1 MLVLEDDLE
10 LREVLRSLL
19 SDEGYLVEVAR
30 SGEEAVDLARG
41 QRFDVIVAD
50 IRMPGMDGLDTV
62 QHLRSDDPQ
71 LQSLVMT
78 GYASEED
85 PIRALHIGVSSYLL
99 KPFSLDDF
107 LKRVRELAYKNL
119 AARHQQ
125 AALEKVGGSLQW
137 ALRQMLA
144 EGAKAGTRTMVDLL
158 KLVQQMAR
166 SSGLRTSQDYPPW
179 LECAALV
186 ACLRRF
192 GLSGARVNE
201 EPAWPD
207 PVEQIL
213 AALEERWDGQ
223 GVPEGLA
230 GDAIPVSSRLIA
242 LALGVW
248 QAGYTPGDGKIHQLE
263 AAYPGRFDPNLLA
276 ALGRPLD
283 AAPSD
288 TASVSRLLSLAEIL
302 LEKGAHRQ
310 LRELYGEIL
319 AGDCLASQRVEALL
333 GLIQVALGESL
344 VSEAMQHARSLFKA
358 CEGVGPLTR
367 ARALLRLGVVF
378 CTRQLEAGVDV
389 LQQSLRQFQSAR
401 FAPGEVEASLALA
414 HFDNR
419 LLEMPAA
426 TLVDFL
432 QSQDSTRW
440 LRSNPWVVPC
450 LLDRCP
456 DDAVIRPL
464 LRGVPDYLQ
473 RLKASRLLSDVGL
486 RRLEDLLKGLPA
498 EKDEPA
504 APALQIFSL
513 GGFEAFY
520 QGKRLDERAW
530 PTQKIKYLAA
540 RLFLE
545 NGRPLSEDLLI
556 DDFWDG
562 EVEKGRRN
570 LGWSLTQLRRL
581 LRDLAGE
588 GVSIARR
595 GNAVVLTAAQ
605 PIWHDVGQLSQALD
619 QAEKGNSPPELYAK
633 VLSLY
638 RGGYLPEYYAD
649 WAVAFR
655 ERLESRFCA
664 FLTES
669 LQRADSLPAPLRL
682 EIAHRLLEID
692 ACHQPAAFE
701 LMTQAVQQSRPEEA
715 VRVYKKLAARLHSEV
730 GIEPEIR
737 LVELFYRADLGLS

>member
-10 LREVLRSLL
+10 LREVLQSLL
-19 SDEGYLVEVAR
+19 SDEGYLVEVAQ
-30 SGEEAVDLARG
+30 SGEEAVELARG

-62 QHLRSDDPQ
+62 QHLRHDDPQ

-107 LKRVRELAYKNL
+107 LVRVRELALKNL
-119 AARHQQ
+119 AARQQQ

-158 KLVQQMAR
+158 QLVQQMAR
-166 SSGLRTSQDYPPW
+166 GAGLRTSQDYPPW

-192 GLSGARVNE
+192 GLSGARVHE
-201 EPAWPD
+201 EPRWPD

-213 AALEERWDGQ
+213 ASLEERWDGQ

-248 QAGYTPGDGKIHQLE
+248 QAGYVPGDGRIGGLAVEQ
-263 AAYPGRFDPNLLA
+263 PGRFDPNLLA
-276 ALGRPLD
+276 ALTKEQPSAGSD
-283 AAPSD
+283 SAA
-288 TASVSRLLSLAEIL
+288 VGRLLSLAEIL
-302 LEKGAHRQ
+302 LEKGAYRQ

-319 AGDCLASQRVEALL
+319 IGECLASQRVEALL
-333 GLIQVALGESL
+333 GLTQVALSENL
-344 VSEAMQHARSLFKA
+344 ISEAMQHARALFKA
-358 CEGVGPLTR
+358 GESVGPLTR

-378 CTRQLEAGVDV
+378 CSRKLEAGVDI
-389 LQQSLRQFQSAR
+389 LQQALRQFESAR
-401 FAPGEVEASLALA
+401 FEPGEVEVRLALA

-419 LLEMPAA
+419 LLEVPAA
-426 TLVDFL
+426 TLTEFL
-432 QSQDSTRW
+432 LSQNLTRW

-456 DDAVIRPL
+456 EDAVIRPV
-464 LRGVPDYLQ
+464 LRAVPDYLV
-473 RLKASRLLSDVGL
+473 RLKGSSLLSDVGL
-486 RRLEDLLKGLPA
+486 RRLEDMLKEAPA
-498 EKDEPA
+498 EKPA
-504 APALQIFSL
+504 SLQVFSL
-513 GGFEAFY
+513 GGFELFC

-570 LGWSLTQLRRL
+570 LGWSLTQLRRI

-588 GVSIARR
+588 EVSIARR
-595 GNAVVLTAAQ
+595 GNAVVLSLASVA
-605 PIWHDVGQLSQALD
+605 WHDVGQLNQALE
-619 QAEKGNSPPELYAK
+619 QAMTGEVCTR
-633 VLSLY
+633 VLGLY
-638 RGGYLPEYYAD
+638 RGAYLPEYYAD

-655 ERLESRFCA
+655 ERLESRLCA
-664 FLTES
+664 FLTAA
-669 LQRADSLPAPLRL
+669 LQQSEGLAAPVRL

-692 ACHQPAAFE
+692 PCHQPAALE

-737 LVELFYRADLGLS
+737 LVELYYRADLGLS